1 MYNPTDNPNYS
12 REYNSGALINNNVS
26 ELKLMK
32 AQRDKFLQQQ
42 NEMKQLRAQV
52 EDFETLKSE
61 IEQIKILL
69 TKGGINV

>member
-12 REYNSGALINNNVS
+12 REHSSGALINNNVS
-26 ELKLMK
+26 ELKLLK

-42 NEMKQLRAQV
+42 NEMKHLRTQIQ
-52 EDFETLKSE
+52 DFEGLKSE